1 MTYVNEKRVL
11 LQIKLIKT
19 QVILLQIPEMQE
31 LSPNT
36 NKTSTP
42 KNFAPGLT
50 HWSLLPKAIGH
61 IRKP

>member
-1 MTYVNEKRVL
+1 MIYVNENCDL
-11 LQIKLIKT
+11 LQVKLIKI

-50 HWSLLPKAIGH
+50 NCSLLPKAMGH
-61 IRKP
+61 IRKF